1 MRRRPLGS
9 SGQLVS
15 ELALGTMTFGAET
28 PEADAHAIL
37 DAYVEAGGNLLDCA
51 DVYAH
56 GESESIVGRWL
67 ASRGVRDELIVAT
80 KGRFPVSH
88 DAGPNDFGL
97 SRRHLVRAVD
107 ASLARLGVDHIDLY
121 QVHTWDPFTP
131 AEQWLRTLDDL
142 VRAGKIREVG
152 VSNLNGW
159 QLQRV
164 ILHARHEGLAPVV
177 SLQPQYNLLA
187 REIEWELLEL
197 CELEGIST
205 LPWSPLGGGWLTG
218 KYRRDVVA
226 ATGSDV
232 PTGATRLGEDP
243 DRGVEAWSKRN
254 VDHVHAIV
262 DEVVA
267 IARARGCTPSQVAL
281 AWVGARPTVASTI
294 LGVRT
299 PAQLEDNLG
308 AVDVRLTAEETARL
322 TAISEPPLPDY
333 PYGFLSRAAER
344 RHEALGAD
352 GH

>member
-9 SGQLVS
+9 SGLLVS

-37 DAYVEAGGNLLDCA
+37 DAYVMAGGNLLDCA

-67 ASRGVRDELIVAT
+67 ASRGLRDELIVAT
-80 KGRFPVSH
+80 KGRFPVH
-88 DAGPNDFGL
+88 QDAGPNDFGL

-107 ASLARLGVDHIDLY
+107 ASLDRLGVDHIDLY

-164 ILHARHEGLAPVV
+164 ILHARHAGLAPIV

-187 REIEWELLEL
+187 REIEWELIDL

-218 KYRRDVVA
+218 KYRREVVT

-267 IARARGCTPSQVAL
+267 IADARGSTPSQVAL

-299 PAQLEDNLG
+299 LAQLEDVLG
-308 AVDVRLTAEETARL
+308 AAGLELSPEETARL
-322 TAISEPPLPDY
+322 TTISAPPLPDY
-333 PYGFLSRAAER
+333 PYGFLSRTRASR
-344 RHEALGAD
+344 RAALG
-352 GH
+352 

>member
-37 DAYVEAGGNLLDCA
+37 DAYVAAGGNLLDCA

-67 ASRGVRDELIVAT
+67 AARGVRDELVVAT
-80 KGRFPVSH
+80 KGRFPVRR

-107 ASLARLGVDHIDLY
+107 ASLTRLGVDHIDLY

-164 ILHARHEGLAPVV
+164 ILHARHQGLAPVV

-187 REIEWELLEL
+187 REIEWELLDL

-218 KYRRDVVA
+218 KYRREVVA
-226 ATGSDV
+226 AGGADV

-262 DEVVA
+262 DEVIA
-267 IARARGCTPSQVAL
+267 IADARGCTPSQVAL

-299 PAQLEDNLG
+299 LAQLEDNLG
-308 AVDVRLTAEETARL
+308 AAGLELSVEETARL

-333 PYGFLSRAAER
+333 PYGFLSRAETAR
-344 RHEALGAD
+344 RDALG
-352 GH
+352 